1 MKSIFKII
9 ISLFLFVNFAYC
21 KTYSSFS
28 ISASYTPYKIPLNT
42 EGKIISSKDER
53 FFYFVLGDK
62 FFPIESS
69 YPHDTYSTYEDCSPS
84 YSRYSS
90 LDGKVVVSFYLDSSS
105 IIKSYKVYPTFTD
118 YNCKDQFVKT
128 PAIKVHTSYRSTS
141 GYYSCSSNTYNSTFD
156 PNTRT
161 CQICEKGDKLNSEGM
176 CYTDCTKYDFKNG
189 VIKIGFSDGTCADCS
204 TSKNYN
210 DLYKCLCSFSG
221 SSFSNSGAFVGDNKG
236 SNYANC
242 DNGTQIRIPDNVFDD
257 KPTEPTNPNNPTK
270 PTNPDKPAN
279 PDKPIKPGGGSSG
292 GDITDPKPV
301 PGGSGSVTTDPGDK
315 PDGSDPKPDDKPKD
329 PDNNNNPG
337 GGSPSADDILGK
349 PVDYSGTLKE
359 YSDKLEEIN
368 NKFSE
373 GIKTVS
379 DSLQSFKEN
388 YLSLIDVLGGG
399 VNSINKKTVV
409 TSCPKT
415 LDLKISNVPNINFDV
430 CKLMVDVK
438 PLTYAIFFL
447 LFSYMFLSVIYRFI
461 LLFFI

>member
-9 ISLFLFVNFAYC
+9 IFLFLFVNFAYC
-21 KTYSSFS
+21 KTYSPIGSTS
-28 ISASYTPYKIPLNT
+28 PSTESYIIPDKT
-42 EGKIISSKDER
+42 EGKYYR
-53 FFYFVLGDK
+53 GYFVLGDK
-62 FFPIESS
+62 YFDVNSI
-69 YPHDTYSTYEDCSPS
+69 YPHKVDYVYKTCEPKFSEYL
-84 YSRYSS
+84 S
-90 LDGKVVVSFYLDSSS
+90 LNGKAIVVGHYVSNPNTSEIAY
-105 IIKSYKVYPTFTD
+105 YKVTPETTN
-118 YNCKDQFVKT
+118 YNCDDIYVGNQE
-128 PAIKVHTSYRSTS
+128 AIRVAKHFMITNR
-141 GYYSCSSNTYNSTFD
+141 YYTCPDGGTFD
-156 PNTRT
+156 PDTKT
-161 CQICEKGDKLNSEGM
+161 CKICNEGDELNSSGM

-242 DNGTQIRIPDNVFDD
+242 DNGTQIRTPDNVFDD
-257 KPTEPTNPNNPTK
+257 KPTEPK
-270 PTNPDKPAN
+270 NPDKPTEPAN
-279 PDKPIKPGGGSSG
+279 PDKPINPGSGSSG

-329 PDNNNNPG
+329 PDNNNPG

>member
-9 ISLFLFVNFAYC
+9 IFPFLFVNFAYC
-21 KTYSSFS
+21 ETYLPVGSEP
-28 ISASYTPYKIPLNT
+28 SYTGYEIPLNT
-42 EGKIISSKDER
+42 EGEIISGKKGV
-53 FFYFVLGDK
+53 YFVLGDK
-62 FFPIESS
+62 FFPLESS
-69 YPHDTYSTYEDCSPS
+69 YPHDTYSTYKDCSS
-84 YSRYSS
+84 FYSRYSS
-90 LDGKVVVSFYLDSSS
+90 LDSKVVVSFYLGSSS
-105 IIKSYKVYPTFTD
+105 VIKKYKVDPTFTD
-118 YNCKDQFVKT
+118 YNCKGQSVKT
-128 PAIKVHTSYRSTS
+128 PAIKVHTSYHSTS
-141 GYYSCSSNTYNSTFD
+141 GYYSCPNGGTFD
-156 PNTRT
+156 PDTKT
-161 CQICEKGDKLNSEGM
+161 CKICNEGDELNSSGM

-242 DNGTQIRIPDNVFDD
+242 DNGTQIRTPDNVFDD
-257 KPTEPTNPNNPTK
+257 KPTEPK
-270 PTNPDKPAN
+270 NPDKPTEPAN
-279 PDKPIKPGGGSSG
+279 PDKPINPGSGSSG

-329 PDNNNNPG
+329 PDNNNPG

>member
-9 ISLFLFVNFAYC
+9 IFLFLFVNFAYC
-21 KTYSSFS
+21 AIYLPISSKS
-28 ISASYTPYKIPLNT
+28 SYTSFQIPLNT
-42 EGKIISSKDER
+42 EGKIISSNNGK
-53 FFYFVLGDK
+53 YFVVGDK
-62 FFPIESS
+62 FFPIDSL
-69 YPHDTYSTYEDCSPS
+69 YPHDSFSFFRECESF

-90 LDGKVVVSFYLDSSS
+90 LAGKIIVEGYLNSASTITEYIVTPSSS
-105 IIKSYKVYPTFTD
+105 QFDCNDRYNETSGINVHSLYYKTY
-118 YNCKDQFVKT
+118 
-128 PAIKVHTSYRSTS
+128 
-141 GYYSCSSNTYNSTFD
+141 GYYSCPNGGTFD
-156 PNTRT
+156 INTNT
-161 CQICEKGDKLNSEGM
+161 CQTCNEGDKLNSYGM

-189 VIKIGFSDGTCADCS
+189 VIKIGFSDGSCADCS

-210 DLYKCLCSFSG
+210 DLYKCLCNFSG

-242 DNGTQIRIPDNVFDD
+242 DNGIQIKTPDNVFDD
-257 KPTEPTNPNNPTK
+257 KPTEPTNP
-270 PTNPDKPAN
+270 
-279 PDKPIKPGGGSSG
+279 DKPINPGSGSSG

-301 PGGSGSVTTDPGDK
+301 PGGSGSVTTDPGK

-329 PDNNNNPG
+329 PDNNNPG

-349 PVDYSGTLKE
+349 SVDYSGTLKE

-438 PLTYAIFFL
+438 PLTYAIFL
-447 LFSYMFLSVIYRFI
+447 IV
-461 LLFFI
+461 

>member
-9 ISLFLFVNFAYC
+9 IFSFLFVNFAYC
-21 KTYSSFS
+21 AIYLPIGSTSPSTE
-28 ISASYTPYKIPLNT
+28 SYIIPDKT
-42 EGKIISSKDER
+42 EGKYYR
-53 FFYFVLGDK
+53 GYFVLGDK
-62 FFPIESS
+62 YFDVNSI
-69 YPHDTYSTYEDCSPS
+69 YPHQVNYVYKTCEPKFSEYLSLNGKAIVKGRYGNYSNFSYIEYYEVTPE
-84 YSRYSS
+84 
-90 LDGKVVVSFYLDSSS
+90 
-105 IIKSYKVYPTFTD
+105 TTN
-118 YNCKDQFVKT
+118 YNCDDKYVGNQE
-128 PAIKVHTSYRSTS
+128 AIRLTLHMMYTNR
-141 GYYSCSSNTYNSTFD
+141 YYTCPDGGTFD
-156 PNTRT
+156 PDTKT
-161 CQICEKGDKLNSEGM
+161 CKICNEGDKLNSSGM

-189 VIKIGFSDGTCADCS
+189 VIKICFSDGTCADCS

-242 DNGTQIRIPDNVFDD
+242 DNGTQIRTPDNVFDD
-257 KPTEPTNPNNPTK
+257 KPTEPK
-270 PTNPDKPAN
+270 NPDKPTEPAN

-301 PGGSGSVTTDPGDK
+301 PGGSGSVTTDPGK
-315 PDGSDPKPDDKPKD
+315 PDGSDPKPDDKPKN
-329 PDNNNNPG
+329 PDNNNPG

-359 YSDKLEEIN
+359 YSYKLEEIN

-438 PLTYAIFFL
+438 PLTYAIF
-447 LFSYMFLSVIYRFI
+447 SYCLAICS
-461 LLFFI
+461 

>member
-9 ISLFLFVNFAYC
+9 ISPFLFVNFAYC
-21 KTYSSFS
+21 ATYLPVSSEP
-28 ISASYTPYKIPLNT
+28 SYTSFEIPLNT
-42 EGKIISSKDER
+42 EGKIISGKKGV
-53 FFYFVLGDK
+53 YFVVGDK
-62 FFPIESS
+62 FFPVESS
-69 YPHDTYSTYEDCSPS
+69 YPHDRYSTYRECDSS
-84 YSRYSS
+84 YSS
-90 LDGKVVVSFYLDSSS
+90 LSSLNGKAFVIDHINSSS
-105 IIKSYKVYPTFTD
+105 IITSYIITPKSTD
-118 YNCKDQFVKT
+118 YNCKGQYVKT
-128 PAIKVHTSYRSTS
+128 PAIGVHNSYYLAYR
-141 GYYSCSSNTYNSTFD
+141 YYSCPNGGTFD
-156 PNTRT
+156 INTNT
-161 CQICEKGDKLNSEGM
+161 CQTCNEGDKLNSYGM

-189 VIKIGFSDGTCADCS
+189 VIKIGFSDGSCADCS

-242 DNGTQIRIPDNVFDD
+242 DNGTQIKTPDNIFNDKPTEPKNPD
-257 KPTEPTNPNNPTK
+257 KPTEPTNPDK
-270 PTNPDKPAN
+270 PTNP
-279 PDKPIKPGGGSSG
+279 GSGSSG

-301 PGGSGSVTTDPGDK
+301 PGDSGSVTTDPGDK
-315 PDGSDPKPDDKPKD
+315 PDGSDPKPDDKPKN
-329 PDNNNNPG
+329 PDNNNTLVV
-337 GGSPSADDILGK
+337 SPSFGDSE

-359 YSDKLEEIN
+359 YSYKLEEIN

-438 PLTYAIFFL
+438 PLTYAIF
-447 LFSYMFLSVIYRFI
+447 SYCLAICS
-461 LLFFI
+461 